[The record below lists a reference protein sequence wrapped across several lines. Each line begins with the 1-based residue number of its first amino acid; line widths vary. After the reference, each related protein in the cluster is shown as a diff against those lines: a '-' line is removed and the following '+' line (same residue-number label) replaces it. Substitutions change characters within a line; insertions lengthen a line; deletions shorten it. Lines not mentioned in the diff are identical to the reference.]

1 MPNFSYAAI
10 DERGREVQGTVFAD
24 TPRAAS
30 ERVREMGYYPTAVSE
45 REAEVEETERR
56 RPGLLTRITG
66 DDLTI
71 FTRQL
76 ANLFNAGLPVLRCLD
91 ILVDHTENPKLALVL
106 EEVHERVRAGQSLW
120 ESLGEHPKAFSPLY
134 VNMVYGGELSGEL
147 GPVLGRLADFME
159 AEQEKRARLKSA
171 MAYPAVLV
179 AAGTGAVFFL
189 MTFLIPRFSAI
200 FADLGRALP
209 TPTVVLLGIADFL
222 GSYWWAV
229 LLGVAGLWL
238 GVRALGR
245 TERWGYGLD
254 RIRMRVP
261 IFGPLGSKI
270 AVARFARTLATLV
283 RGGVPLLQS
292 FEVVRGALGNKVLER
307 AMDEVYSGVRE
318 GESIAEPLART
329 GAFPSLVVNMIAVGE
344 ETGGLEEMLNRI
356 ADGYDAEIE
365 NRTRQLI
372 SMLEPLIILV
382 MGVIV
387 GFVVISMLLP
397 IFEMSTAL

>member
-1 MPNFSYAAI
+1 MPSFSYVAI

-30 ERVREMGYYPTAVSE
+30 SRVREMGYFPTTVSE
-45 REAEVEETERR
+45 QEALVEAAARR
-56 RPGLLTRITG
+56 RPGLFTRISSN
-66 DDLTI
+66 DLTI

-76 ANLFNAGLPVLRCLD
+76 ANLFNAGLPVLRCLS
-91 ILVDHTENPKLALVL
+91 ILVEHTENSRLSNVL
-106 EEVHERVRAGQSLW
+106 QEVHDRVRAGQTLW
-120 ESLGEHPKAFSPLY
+120 ESLGEHPKVFSPLY

-159 AEQEKRARLKSA
+159 SDQERRGRLKSA
-171 MAYPAVLV
+171 TAYPAILVL
-179 AAGTGAVFFL
+179 AGSGAVFFL
-189 MTFLIPRFSAI
+189 LTFLIPRFSAI

-209 TPTVVLLGIADFL
+209 APTIVLLSLAGFM
-222 GSYWWAV
+222 GHYWWAV
-229 LLGVAGLWL
+229 LVGLGGLWF
-238 GVRALGR
+238 GVRALSR
-245 TERWGYGLD
+245 TERWGYALDGL
-254 RIRMRVP
+254 RMRVP
-261 IFGPLGSKI
+261 IFGPLGKKI

-283 RGGVPLLQS
+283 KGGVPLLQS
-292 FEVVRGALGNKVLER
+292 FEVVRGALANKVLQR
-307 AMDEVYSGVRE
+307 AMDEVHAGVRE

-329 GAFPSLVVNMIAVGE
+329 GAFPPLVVNMIAVGE

-372 SMLEPLIILV
+372 SLLEPVIILV